1 LTPGPREPQGIEA
14 RNSILRQFFP
24 RCQEKSRGVFVRS
37 LVKAKLL
44 LGWMPQHEALR
55 ILNRCYFENH
65 LSDRNAIKLWRGYR
79 DKVSALAPRNP
90 IAIPRIPFTE
100 AESQAIQA
108 HQQRILSGPNARYFQ
123 EVIKIHPGDLVAHQ
137 LDVVIEQSEKYA
149 PTVPNEQLRIN
160 TFLGV
165 GLEFN
170 GPYVPKRTSRT
181 CVDIDLPHFEFVP
194 IVRGDGSVDFKER
207 DRYVQVVP
215 TPNNRLL
222 LWGGYH
228 RTHTVLC
235 QLGGDAAAVAP
246 LLTVMRGIAEV
257 DRFFS
262 RSSPRRDAVL
272 GECPPLLR
280 DFLDEELFITVN
292 LQKTRAVGRVEE
304 IRPGRFRAGVIRVN
318 DDS

>member
-1 LTPGPREPQGIEA
+1 
-14 RNSILRQFFP
+14 
-24 RCQEKSRGVFVRS
+24 
-37 LVKAKLL
+37 
-44 LGWMPQHEALR
+44 MPQHEALR

-79 DKVSALAPRNP
+79 DKVLGLAPRNP

-100 AESQAIQA
+100 AELQAIQA
-108 HQQRILSGPNARYFQ
+108 HQQRIVAGPNGIYFE
-123 EVIKIHPGDLVAHQ
+123 EVIKILPGELVAHQ
-137 LDVVIEQSEKYA
+137 LDVVIEQGEKYA
-149 PTVPNEQLRIN
+149 AAIPNEQSRIN

-165 GLEFN
+165 GLGFN
-170 GPYVPKRTSRT
+170 GPYVPKRTSRR
-181 CVDIDLPHFEFVP
+181 CVDIDLPHLEFVP
-194 IVRGDGSVDFKER
+194 IHIGNGVFDFKER

-215 TPNNRLL
+215 MPNNRLL

-246 LLTVMRGIAEV
+246 LLTVMRGVGDV
-257 DRFFS
+257 DKFFA

-272 GECPPLLR
+272 GERPPLLR
-280 DFLDEELFITVN
+280 DFFDEELFITVN
-292 LQKTRAVGRVEE
+292 LQKIRAVGRVEE
-304 IRPGRFRAGVIRVN
+304 IKPGKFRAGVIRVN